1 MSITILAEILAECG
15 RETVFGVLARG
26 VRVIMSISTP
36 DGIQEC
42 VEHSSIVWEAIK
54 TGKVEMRDLHVLW
67 LDLANAYGS
76 ILHDLVQ
83 KALQYYHISEW
94 VANIVLSNYIK
105 TTFFIRILNEGS
117 NVTMDED

>member
-1 MSITILAEILAECG
+1 MPITILAEILAECG

-54 TGKVEMRDLHVLW
+54 TGKVEMRDLP
-67 LDLANAYGS
+67 ANAYGS

-105 TTFFIRILNEGS
+105 TTFFYQDSQRRK
-117 NVTMDED
+117 